1 MDGAH
6 HRTHGINTTL
16 VTTSFEIEEF
26 QNKHRHLCIV
36 LGGWQMKKAIISSL
50 VVALFFLFVVY
61 EIGTKPVLAESTEL
75 TAYGID
81 EDDGFAEDEIDILTN
96 QYGLYGSLTT
106 TEDEGTYAVFSDPSS
121 GEGRLLIYDHDI
133 KQLRFLSEEEEK
145 GRIDSVVGGAFP
157 LCYNNFIYVVKY
169 GYAHM
174 SNIPTVIY
182 QYEKDG
188 AFLSAYTFP
197 TDSIICAGSR
207 IAGYRGNLIILSE
220 VYDEKTRQRTAVN
233 IISIDVDD
241 GESVVLFQLSNNGN
255 YQIVGSCDDC
265 LLLEHVEVED
275 VVSKHTIVRCSL
287 NDGTLSEPVLS
298 WNHGDLS
305 YCCFEEKIYYSKNE
319 STILEAV
326 DIYDFNQ
333 EIVFDF
339 GTEVEDVSIV
349 GTVDGR
355 ILFRQYPSGNYGKYF
370 NCKDGKS
377 GEIRISAGLLGDTND
392 FYFISL
398 GEKSVSYLQEI
409 NGNMVESTMGIVE
422 YALIDKEDFWSNR
435 NNFIRFED
443 AVYNS
448 QLIFRESKIQ

>member
-197 TDSIICAGSR
+197 TDSIICAG
-207 IAGYRGNLIILSE
+207 
-220 VYDEKTRQRTAVN
+220 
-233 IISIDVDD
+233 
-241 GESVVLFQLSNNGN
+241 
-255 YQIVGSCDDC
+255 
-265 LLLEHVEVED
+265 
-275 VVSKHTIVRCSL
+275 
-287 NDGTLSEPVLS
+287 
-298 WNHGDLS
+298 
-305 YCCFEEKIYYSKNE
+305 
-319 STILEAV
+319 
-326 DIYDFNQ
+326 
-333 EIVFDF
+333 
-339 GTEVEDVSIV
+339 
-349 GTVDGR
+349 
-355 ILFRQYPSGNYGKYF
+355 
-370 NCKDGKS
+370 
-377 GEIRISAGLLGDTND
+377 
-392 FYFISL
+392 
-398 GEKSVSYLQEI
+398 
-409 NGNMVESTMGIVE
+409 
-422 YALIDKEDFWSNR
+422 
-435 NNFIRFED
+435 
-443 AVYNS
+443 
-448 QLIFRESKIQ
+448 